1 MQLSAASF
9 LDSVAVIKSR
19 STFEEHPGK
28 GLCSYLSDQKK
39 KKKKAKPEQENP
51 IKILK
56 AFAEYRVGILALP
69 C

>member
-28 GLCSYLSDQKK
+28 GLCSSLSDQK

-56 AFAEYRVGILALP
+56 VFVEYRVGILALP